1 MYFFFLYIEGKE
13 NILISMPSFFNL
25 FLIDIYTPSC
35 YYIIVPREQ
44 REKQKHV
51 YAARAAGRR
60 IIMKKYCV
68 KCGKQFEAVGRE
80 VICPSCREAAAEESK
95 RAAVERAKRASWT
108 GESVPVRISG
118 RASTLIRR
126 YGAANGLPFA
136 QALDA
141 LLQSTAFFKGLGVEW
156 EDITP
161 YRSRRRDKHATETVQ
176 DVQDVQ
182 GSTQAASTPQEAQA
196 AKQAGKATMSKPQA
210 AKKVAGKAGKK
221 A

>member
-1 MYFFFLYIEGKE
+1 MLLYNCSKGTKRK
-13 NILISMPSFFNL
+13 
-25 FLIDIYTPSC
+25 TKTC
-35 YYIIVPREQ
+35 V
-44 REKQKHV
+44 
-51 YAARAAGRR
+51 AARAAGRR

-118 RASTLIRR
+118 RASMLIRE

-141 LLQSTAFFKGLGVEW
+141 LLQSTTFFSGMQMAW

-161 YRSRRRDKHATETVQ
+161 YRSRRRDKHATE
-176 DVQDVQ
+176 
-182 GSTQAASTPQEAQA
+182 
-196 AKQAGKATMSKPQA
+196 SKPQEVQDAPQEVKTA
-210 AKKVAGKAGKK
+210 AKVTSKKSTAKKAASKASKGGKAC
-221 A
+221 

>member
-51 YAARAAGRR
+51 YAARAAGRS

-126 YGAANGLPFA
+126 YGAEKGLPFA

-161 YRSRRRDKHATETVQ
+161 YRSHRRDKHATE
-176 DVQDVQ
+176 
-182 GSTQAASTPQEAQA
+182 
-196 AKQAGKATMSKPQA
+196 SKPQEVQEVKHDAPQEVQAARVAKVSKA
-210 AKKVAGKAGKK
+210 AKKAASASASASKAGKK